1 MRRALR
7 RVLAAAAFAL
17 AGAAGLPPAGAAA
30 PAREVHGQA
39 DAFAKP
45 GIALAWGILR
55 GADEAATQVVLRIAA
70 DPAMWPRV
78 AVAGVDPFTQA
89 RVAHLA
95 AAPNLYYWG
104 GKMHCLV
111 STFRQAVTR
120 KGPALDDLEATRAW
134 LAAQP
139 GATGKVGVIGFCMGG
154 GFALLLAAI
163 GDYGAA
169 SVNYGR
175 VPGDALR
182 LLEDACPVVASYGG
196 RDRSLAGAPAALQA
210 ALAANEVPFDLK
222 VYPDAGHTFM
232 NQHDAADVPRV
243 MTLLSPILGQG
254 HKPEETADAR
264 RRITAFFGTHLQPK
278 A

>member
-95 AAPNLYYWG
+95 AAPNPGTVEVRIARTRFADVPRTEITLYG
-104 GKMHCLV
+104 IGD
-111 STFRQAVTR
+111 A
-120 KGPALDDLEATRAW
+120 PALILYF
-134 LAAQP
+134 
-139 GATGKVGVIGFCMGG
+139 VGVP
-154 GFALLLAAI
+154 
-163 GDYGAA
+163 DT
-169 SVNYGR
+169 
-175 VPGDALR
+175 
-182 LLEDACPVVASYGG
+182 
-196 RDRSLAGAPAALQA
+196 APEVTSEA
-210 ALAANEVPFDLK
+210 ALAASL
-222 VYPDAGHTFM
+222 
-232 NQHDAADVPRV
+232 ADR
-243 MTLLSPILGQG
+243 MTRAKNNPA
-254 HKPEETADAR
+254 KP
-264 RRITAFFGTHLQPK
+264 
-278 A
+278 

>member
-1 MRRALR
+1 MAGSGPIAHNGRLT
-7 RVLAAAAFAL
+7 
-17 AGAAGLPPAGAAA
+17 AGAEDTELGEMIEIAGAKGTM
-30 PAREVHGQA
+30 PVYIARPDGPGPWPGVLVIA
-39 DAFAKP
+39 DAFGMTADVR
-45 GIALAWGILR
+45 AQADWLASEGY
-55 GADEAATQVVLRIAA
+55 
-70 DPAMWPRV
+70 
-78 AVAGVDPFTQA
+78 
-89 RVAHLA
+89 LA